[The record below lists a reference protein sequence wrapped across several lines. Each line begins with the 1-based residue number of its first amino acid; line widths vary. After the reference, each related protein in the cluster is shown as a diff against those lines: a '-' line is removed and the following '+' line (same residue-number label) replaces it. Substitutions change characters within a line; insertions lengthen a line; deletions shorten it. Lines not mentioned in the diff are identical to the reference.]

1 MNDREDTLRAYNK
14 GELIFTSN
22 GKWLYPL
29 FELERFLEARNFAVE
44 DLYVEDDIV
53 GKASA
58 LLICRMGIR
67 KGLAGILSKPA
78 ESVFRN
84 AGVEYDFREKVK
96 RILCQTEELLA
107 EIDDPERAF
116 MILKERAQLG

>member
-1 MNDREDTLRAYNK
+1 MNDREDTLRAFNK

-29 FELERFLEARNFAVE
+29 FELEKHLQAHKFAGE

-67 KGLAGILSKPA
+67 KVLAGILSRPA
-78 ESVFRN
+78 ESVFQK
-84 AGVEYDFREKVK
+84 AGVEYDFKEKVE

-107 EIDDPERAF
+107 EIDDPDRAF
-116 MILKERAQLG
+116 LILKERAQLG

>member
-1 MNDREDTLRAYNK
+1 VNDREDTLRAFYK

-29 FELERFLEARNFAVE
+29 FELEKHLQAHKFAGE

-67 KGLAGILSKPA
+67 KVLAGILSKPG
-78 ESVFRN
+78 EGVFQN
-84 AGVEYDFREKVK
+84 AGVEYDYKQKVE
-96 RILCQTEELLA
+96 RILCQTEDLLA
-107 EIDDPERAF
+107 EIDDPEKANI
-116 MILKERAQLG
+116 ILKERARLK